1 MSVWDVDDARMNE
14 LGARVGA
21 LFFVSHCY
29 QRPRVPPHW
38 HYNLFAMVHG
48 RERREVEAKVAEIA
62 AALGAACRAR
72 CALQHPDIEEDRDED
87 KGQ

>member
-38 HYNLFAMVHG
+38 RYNLFAMVHG
-48 RERREVEAKVAEIA
+48 PERGEVMVKVAEIA
-62 AALGAACRAR
+62 ELLGVACGRR
-72 CALQHPDIEEDRDED
+72 TGL
-87 KGQ
+87 